1 MALLVALCLILFA
14 AGAQAETLKTSWGD
28 PDIGGTWDFRTLTP
42 LERPAALQDKAV
54 LTPSE
59 ARAFRAQAEALL
71 RGDGRGAR
79 DNAAVDLEGSYNDFW
94 FDWGED
100 LNEDLRTSLI
110 IDPPNGRLPPLTEAA
125 KARLRE
131 QNEMRTPPVRDMFS
145 YSADVSRFRPPGP
158 ESLGLSERCLM
169 GFNAG
174 PPLVPGAYNNNLR
187 IVQTPDHVLLVTE
200 MIHNARV
207 VPLNGRP
214 HLPATM
220 TQWYGDSSG
229 WWEGDTLVV
238 QTRNFS
244 AKAPVFQMP
253 ADLTNAQAAGAVGN
267 KNDLVLI
274 EKFTPTAAGSLT
286 YEYTIDDPAT
296 FTRPFTV
303 SIPMKSTD
311 AHMFEYACHEGNY
324 AIGGMLRGARLLEHE
339 DAAAAVS
346 ATSTPRE

>member
-1 MALLVALCLILFA
+1 MALRIAIGLMFIT
-14 AGAQAETLKTSWGD
+14 AGAQAEILKTSWGH
-28 PDIGGTWDFRTLTP
+28 PDINGMWDFRTLTP

-54 LTPSE
+54 LTPAE
-59 ARAFRAQAEALL
+59 ARAFREQADALL
-71 RGDGRGAR
+71 RGDERAQR
-79 DNAAVDLEGSYNDFW
+79 DDAAVDLEGSYNDFW
-94 FDWGED
+94 FDWGKD

-110 IDPPNGRLPPLTEAA
+110 IDPPNGRLPPLTETA
-125 KARLRE
+125 KTRLRE
-131 QNEMRTPPVRDMFS
+131 QNEFRTPPVRDMFS
-145 YSADVSRFRPPGP
+145 YSADVSRFRPAGP

-174 PPLVPGAYNNNLR
+174 PPLMPSAYNNNLR
-187 IVQTPDHVLLVTE
+187 IVQTPEHVLLVTE

-214 HLPATM
+214 HLPSTM

-244 AKAPVFQMP
+244 PQAAVFQMP
-253 ADLTNAQAAGAVGN
+253 ADLTNAQASGAVGN
-267 KNDLVLI
+267 KNELVLM
-274 EKFTPTAAGSLT
+274 ERFTPTAPGKMT

-311 AHMFEYACHEGNY
+311 APMFEYACHEGNY
-324 AIGGMLRGARLLEHE
+324 AIGGMLRGARLLEQDE
-339 DAAAAVS
+339 ATAAVDN
-346 ATSTPRE
+346 P